1 MTSSPATPDRDR
13 FPVSRLAGGISLRWK
28 LPLLMMLSLAAG
40 LAVMVLFTYT
50 TLRSRAETIVRER
63 LTSAMGQVGG
73 SADAAIVTR
82 AAAVREAAGNEA
94 VGRALL
100 TQFASDRAEARRV
113 LQQLLTPD
121 SEHPV

>member
-28 LPLLMMLSLAAG
+28 LPLLMMASLAAG

-63 LTSAMGQVGG
+63 LTSAMGQVAG
-73 SADAAIVTR
+73 SADAAIATR
-82 AAAVREAAGNEA
+82 PAAAREPAADA
-94 VGRALL
+94 
-100 TQFASDRAEARRV
+100 AREPAP
-113 LQQLLTPD
+113 LPPLATKP
-121 SEHPV
+121 